1 MSTLYIWTD
10 EKKKLI
16 QKVLKNDC
24 YKLMNRTLI
33 LEKKKLKFNNLLF
46 RKILKKKKTYQWIGL
61 NITTTLKK
69 LNFFKWRKHAFILIW
84 TEIKFCS
91 IKSYICGPV
100 WIVAEMKIRLWS
112 VD

>member
-33 LEKKKLKFNNLLF
+33 LEKKLKINNLLF
-46 RKILKKKKTYQWIGL
+46 WKKKNLPMNRT
-61 NITTTLKK
+61 
-69 LNFFKWRKHAFILIW
+69 
-84 TEIKFCS
+84 
-91 IKSYICGPV
+91 
-100 WIVAEMKIRLWS
+100 
-112 VD
+112 